1 MCTEPERLSAIA
13 TDAIDAADSAVLVSD
28 VSALE
33 IVLKWNAGKIDLS
46 DPPRHWIKQQIAP
59 CSLDCLSLKRAD
71 IRRTSEL
78 PMHHRDPF
86 ARLLVAATLGAT
98 ATILTPHEAVIHED
112 PVSCRW

>member
-1 MCTEPERLSAIA
+1 MPLIWLCTEPERLSAIA

-28 VSALE
+28 VSAVE
-33 IVLKWNAGKIDLS
+33 IVLKWNAGRIVLP

-59 CSLDCLSLKRAD
+59 WSLDCLSLKRAD
-71 IRRTSEL
+71 IRRASEL

-98 ATILTPHEAVIHED
+98 ATILTPQRGGD
-112 PVSCRW
+112 P